1 VNDKPVVDINGKK
14 EICAGEETVLTASGG
29 ATFAWSNGATTSS
42 ITVMPGSTTTYNV
55 VVTSGENCQAT
66 KSVEVVVNPLPVV
79 VLTPSSA
86 ICKGDKI
93 TLTASGGASY
103 KWSNGATT
111 STIEVSPEQTTTYSV
126 EVASS
131 KGCTSVA
138 STTVTVNPLPVI
150 NIEGNTTI
158 CFGGSTVLTAS
169 GGASYKWSNGATT
182 ASIQVDPATTT
193 VYSVEVTTDKGC
205 TSVAS
210 TTVTV
215 NPLPVVNIEG
225 NTTICFGGSTV
236 LTASGG
242 VSYKWSNGA
251 SSASIQVDP
260 RATTEYSVEVTTDK
274 GCVAGNTVKVVV
286 NPLPEIAIDGNTVI
300 CYGGST
306 TLTASGGAS
315 YLWNTGA
322 STASITVEPAATTEY
337 SVTVTTDKG
346 CVDVKKVTVIVNDK
360 PVINISGTTEICYG
374 QETTL
379 TASGGANFKWSTGE
393 TTASIRVKPNASTV
407 YNVEVTSGDNC
418 RDDKNVQVIVN
429 ALPEAR
435 MTESKEICFGDKIT
449 LNATGGDSYKWLNLN
464 RTEATIEVSP
474 KETTEYTVEVSSAKG
489 CISTRKAKI
498 TVNSLPVV
506 KMEGETSVCYG
517 SSTTLTASGGAT
529 YSWSTGSDANSV
541 AVSPRTNTTYTVE
554 VTSDKGCVVK
564 EKIAVAVQ
572 NCGNFCTYTQYSFG
586 THYENEKYVKDDK
599 CVTDKSEATIEYAIS
614 RWPNSSIRI
623 GEGKVNIKPGDAQW
637 VIAFL
642 PHAGYSTPMNAYP
655 TMERLANDASVKNNL
670 LAQTIVLAINMGI
683 NESFRYF
690 SLKGGYLRT
699 EGLVDCGVNGNK
711 DGKINSYFIDAKGLA
726 DVDGEPGITVN
737 DVYMIA
743 NMYLAGKTYN
753 NFNIHTVAD
762 IVETLNKSFEGCRS
776 FKDFTDKAPEIGG
789 KANYVKVYPNPF
801 VSFLNFEFVSP
812 NAGSAEVEIWD
823 MAGRLVNRTIL
834 GNVAAQEKITY
845 RLSAVNLSYG
855 QYIYK
860 LKVGTWTEQ
869 GKVIRFR

>member
-1 VNDKPVVDINGKK
+1 
-14 EICAGEETVLTASGG
+14 
-29 ATFAWSNGATTSS
+29 
-42 ITVMPGSTTTYNV
+42 
-55 VVTSGENCQAT
+55 
-66 KSVEVVVNPLPVV
+66 
-79 VLTPSSA
+79 
-86 ICKGDKI
+86 
-93 TLTASGGASY
+93 
-103 KWSNGATT
+103 
-111 STIEVSPEQTTTYSV
+111 
-126 EVASS
+126 
-131 KGCTSVA
+131 
-138 STTVTVNPLPVI
+138 
-150 NIEGNTTI
+150 
-158 CFGGSTVLTAS
+158 
-169 GGASYKWSNGATT
+169 
-182 ASIQVDPATTT
+182 
-193 VYSVEVTTDKGC
+193 VEVTTDKGC
-205 TSVAS
+205 NSVAR

-251 SSASIQVDP
+251 TTASIEVKPQE
-260 RATTEYSVEVTTDK
+260 TTGYTVEVTTDK
-274 GCVAGNTVKVVV
+274 GCKASQSVNVVV
-286 NPLPEIAIDGNTVI
+286 NPLPQIAIDGNTVI

-306 TLTASGGAS
+306 ILTASGGAS
-315 YLWNTGA
+315 YLWSNGA
-322 STASITVEPAATTEY
+322 TTASITVEPAVTTEY

-360 PVINISGTTEICYG
+360 PIINISGTTEICYG

-393 TTASIRVKPNASTV
+393 TTASIKVKPNSNTV
-407 YNVEVTSGDNC
+407 YNVEVTSGENC
-418 RDDKNVQVIVN
+418 RDDKNVSVIVN
-429 ALPEAR
+429 VLPEAR
-435 MTESKEICFGDKIT
+435 MTENKEICFGDKIV
-449 LNATGGDSYKWLNLN
+449 LNASGGAAYKWLNLD
-464 RTEATIEVSP
+464 RSEASVEVSP
-474 KETTEYTVEVSSAKG
+474 KETTEYTVEVSSEKG
-489 CISTRKAKI
+489 CVSTRKAKI
-498 TVNSLPVV
+498 TVNALP
-506 KMEGETSVCYG
+506 EARIAGDRTVCFG
-517 SSTTLTASGGAT
+517 LSTTLTASGGT
-529 YSWSTGSDANSV
+529 RYNWSTGSDANSV
-541 AVSPRTNTTYTVE
+541 VVSPKTNTTYTVE
-554 VTSDKGCVVK
+554 VISEQGCVIK
-564 EKIAVAVQ
+564 EEVAISVN

-586 THYENEKYVKDDK
+586 THYESEKYIKDAS

-614 RWPNSSIRI
+614 KWPNSNIRI
-623 GEGKVNIKPGDAQW
+623 GEGKVNIKAGDAQW

-642 PHAGYSTPMNAYP
+642 PHAGYSTPMNSYP

-711 DGKINSYFIDAKGLA
+711 DGKISNYFIDAKGLA

-801 VSFLNFEFVSP
+801 VSYINFEFVAPES
-812 NAGSAEVEIWD
+812 GSAEVEILD
-823 MAGRLVNRTIL
+823 MQGRLMSRTIL
-834 GNVAAQEKITY
+834 GNVAAQEKTTY
-845 RLSAVNLSYG
+845 RLNTNNLSYG
-855 QYIYK
+855 QYIYR